1 MIYLES
7 PPSIRYAG
15 RIRCFW
21 AIEDDASTGDSMQPV
36 LPDGCP
42 ELIFNLSDRFRKLNT
57 KNEYEFQP
65 RTIAAGQLTKHLL
78 IGPSGK
84 VSLFGVRFKPA
95 GAFGVFRFPL
105 SQLTDRIECLG
116 DIWGSN
122 EDRLHEKL
130 ASAGNVNDR
139 IYVFERYLDELD
151 VTELACFKEME
162 HAVCSLEIGRISVSK
177 LAIELGWS
185 ERRLE
190 RRFDQHIGLSP
201 KFFSRINRFQRLIR
215 TLESGTVDDL
225 AGTAIECGYYDQ
237 PHMNREFA
245 SFAGTSPM
253 AFLESS
259 HRMSELFVGG
269 E

>member
-1 MIYLES
+1 MNCLES
-7 PPSIRYAG
+7 SPSPRYAA
-15 RIRCFW
+15 RIKRFW
-21 AIEDDASTGDSMQPV
+21 VIEDDASPGDSIQPV

-42 ELIFNLSDRFRKLNT
+42 ELIFNLSDRFRRFTND
-57 KNEYEFQP
+57 NECDLQP
-65 RTIAAGQLTKHLL
+65 RTIAAGQMTKHLL

-116 DIWGSN
+116 DIWGTN
-122 EDRLHEKL
+122 EDRLHEQL
-130 ASAGNVNDR
+130 ASATDFHDR
-139 IYVFERYLDELD
+139 VTVFEKYLDELRVLD
-151 VTELACFKEME
+151 LASSNEME
-162 HAVCSLEIGRISVSK
+162 YAVHSLKIARTSVRK
-177 LAIELGWS
+177 LARELGWS

-190 RRFDQHIGLSP
+190 RRFAERVGISP
-201 KFFSRINRFQRLIR
+201 KLFSRINRFQRMIR
-215 TLESGTVDDL
+215 FLETGTVSDL

-245 SFAGTSPM
+245 SFAGTSPT
-253 AFLESS
+253 AFRASS
-259 HRMSELFVGG
+259 HRMSKLFVVG